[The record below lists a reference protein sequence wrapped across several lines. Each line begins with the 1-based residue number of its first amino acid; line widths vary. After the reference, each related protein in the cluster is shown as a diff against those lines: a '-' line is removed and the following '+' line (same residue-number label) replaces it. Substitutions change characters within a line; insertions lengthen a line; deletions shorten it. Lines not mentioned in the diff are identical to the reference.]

1 MESKYNQLITVSNP
15 EIVKQNLNKYL
26 GIATDLY
33 MSNRKNNKYMILNPT
48 TNKMVS
54 FGDIQ
59 YLDYTKHLDPIRR
72 ENYINRAT
80 HLRGNWRN
88 NPYSANN
95 LALYGLWSY

>member
-1 MESKYNQLITVSNP
+1 MESKYNQLINVSNP

-33 MSNRKNNKYMILNPT
+33 MSNRKNNKYMVLNPT

-59 YLDYTKHLDPIRR
+59 YFDFTKHLDPIRR
-72 ENYINRAT
+72 ENYLKRAT

-88 NPYSANN
+88 DPYSANN
-95 LALYGLWSY
+95 LSLYGLWSY